1 MKRNLIYAA
10 VGLFLLPILVRG
22 LWFYRGWYRAPSTLS
37 APDYESFRMPI
48 PPTNSESESEHS
60 EEAVDPDGRVVLF
73 DYTHNNQFNFAEL
86 DPFLEDLGL
95 RGARV
100 EIVQESYETGER
112 PLDERLK
119 YASAYVVIAP
129 QTSFSPTT
137 VSLIERF
144 VDHGGRLLVIS
155 DPTRNLYDYYYEYF
169 SESYVSEALVADSL
183 LAPFDISYAND
194 FLFNL
199 IENEGNFRHVFFHQ
213 FAEDELTD
221 DLSELVFYGA
231 RSIQSNSGIA
241 LITGDEQTRSSQTS
255 ADTDLAVAVRSL
267 DGGVVAIGDF
277 SFLTSPYNQVADNQ
291 IFIDHL
297 IDFLINGERS
307 VDLTDYPYVF
317 RQSVALLKS
326 EDFDLTSE
334 NLETITSIQSA
345 FNARGQNIVFTDK
358 PEADADLIVLAPF
371 DSESFYLE
379 ALGNIDD
386 LVLPIDYSA
395 SLSVPHYGEI
405 ESAGIGLVVLVQG
418 DERTLLFLLATSMD
432 DVLELAS
439 ILERDEIDNCLIWEN
454 VGLCKAGS
462 AMDYDYGF
470 DDYDFD
476 YDYDFDFEDPFL
488 DDLFPED
495 DQPEPTPTPEG

>member
-1 MKRNLIYAA
+1 MKRKYIYIA
-10 VGLFLLPILVRG
+10 VGIFLLPILVRG

-48 PPTNSESESEHS
+48 PPTNSEPKS
-60 EEAVDPDGRVVLF
+60 EEITDPDGRVVLF
-73 DYTHNNQFNFAEL
+73 DYSHYNQFNFAEL
-86 DPFLEDLGL
+86 DPFLEDLSL

-100 EIVQESYETGER
+100 EIVQETYEPGER
-112 PLDERLK
+112 PLHERLK

-129 QTSFSPTT
+129 QASFSPTT
-137 VSLIERF
+137 VSLVERF
-144 VDHGGRLLVIS
+144 VDRGGRLLVIS

-169 SESYVSEALVADSL
+169 SESYISEALMADSL

-194 FLFNL
+194 FLYNL
-199 IENEGNFRHVFFHQ
+199 LENEGNFRHVFFHQ

-221 DLSELVFYGA
+221 DLSELVFYGS
-231 RSIQSNSGIA
+231 RSIQTNSGIA
-241 LITGDEQTRSSQTS
+241 LVTGDEQTRSSQTS

-267 DGGVVAIGDF
+267 DGGVLAIGDF
-277 SFLTSPYNQVADNQ
+277 TFLTAPYNQVADNQ

-297 IDFLINGERS
+297 IDFLLSRERS
-307 VDLTDYPYVF
+307 VDLTDYPYIF

-334 NLETITSIQSA
+334 TLETITSIQNT
-345 FNARGQNIVFTDK
+345 FNTRGQNIVFTDE
-358 PEADADLIVLAPF
+358 PETDEDVIVLAPF
-371 DSESFYLE
+371 DSESEYLD
-379 ALGNIDD
+379 ALENIDD
-386 LVLPIDYSA
+386 LVLPIDTFEN
-395 SLSVPHYGEI
+395 LTVPHFGEI
-405 ESAGIGLVVLVQG
+405 ASEGIGLVVIVQE
-418 DERTLLFLLATSMD
+418 DDRTLLFLLAASMD

-439 ILERDEIDNCLIWEN
+439 ILETDEIDNCLVWEN
-454 VGLCKAGS
+454 IGICKAGS

-476 YDYDFDFEDPFL
+476 YDYDFDFDDPLL
-488 DDLFPED
+488 DDLFPEE